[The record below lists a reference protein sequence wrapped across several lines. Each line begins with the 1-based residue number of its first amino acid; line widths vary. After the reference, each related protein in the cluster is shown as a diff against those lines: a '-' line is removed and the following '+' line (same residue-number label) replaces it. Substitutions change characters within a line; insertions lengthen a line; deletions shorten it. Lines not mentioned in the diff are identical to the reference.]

1 MMIRKYLRFL
11 LFRYEKIWE
20 GCLQSKNGC
29 QNQIWKVSKLTRY
42 FGAPVSKNAQ
52 MEIYISLYYVCKFS
66 GHPTTCSYYGGSWN
80 ITKFQVRIIRILYK
94 ALSGLSLLRHFLEGR
109 QQQRRSKEIPLRP
122 FCNMFPFPVSYK
134 FYTLNKYL
142 EHNTF
147 KYQPSS
153 QKCEVGSSLSWKLHS
168 FREWVFFPYW
178 VCVLHTTIYK
188 TMCARRAV
196 RISRKKN
203 FYKRKMLIPSRHT

>member
-1 MMIRKYLRFL
+1 MIRKYLRFL

-20 GCLQSKNGC
+20 GCLQLKNGC
-29 QNQIWKVSKLTRY
+29 PNQIWKVSKLTRY
-42 FGAPVSKNAQ
+42 FGVLVSKNAR
-52 MEIYISLYYVCKFS
+52 MEIYISSYYVCKFS

-94 ALSGLSLLRHFLEGR
+94 ALSGLSLLRHFREGR

-122 FCNMFPFPVSYK
+122 FCVMFPFPVSYK

-153 QKCEVGSSLSWKLHS
+153 QKCVAYHENFILSGNEFS
-168 FREWVFFPYW
+168 FRIGFVFFILQSIKP
-178 VCVLHTTIYK
+178 CVHDGLYF
-188 TMCARRAV
+188 
-196 RISRKKN
+196 KK
-203 FYKRKMLIPSRHT
+203 